1 MKATFATITCLILAG
16 ILSAAE
22 VGGNNTAVV
31 IQKEAVKSA
40 TNYQFLCVPV
50 DGLAINGTAESP
62 IAIGTILPTSAYNT
76 GTAVYVL
83 KENGDCPKTP
93 TFRLG
98 ESGWVLDEAQKGVNV
113 DANGALIPGRIL
125 WVKEEGESQASSVLF
140 CGQSRTRA
148 DQARKQ
154 GTVAMRNDGASEITF
169 EEVLKKTADDKTV
182 SYDQPKMGDQVLLV
196 TAGSTNYKRYR
207 YDSSI
212 SKWRDY
218 RGVEINLDNI
228 KIKPGEA
235 FYYYSA
241 TAAD

>member
-1 MKATFATITCLILAG
+1 MKATFATIACLILAG

-31 IQKEAVKSA
+31 IQKNVVKSA

-62 IAIGTILPTSAYNT
+62 IAIGTILPPSAYSV
-76 GTAVYVL
+76 GTRVYVL
-83 KENGDCPKTP
+83 DENGVCPQNQ
-93 TFRLG
+93 TFILSDG
-98 ESGWVLDEAQKGVNV
+98 PVWTLDETQKGRNVNP
-113 DANGALIPGRIL
+113 DGTLSPGQIL
-125 WVKEEGESQASSVLF
+125 WVMGGTSADSVLF
-140 CGQSRTRA
+140 CGQTRTRA
-148 DQARKQ
+148 DQTRQ
-154 GTVAMRNDGASEITF
+154 RGTIAMRNDGADEITF
-169 EEVLKKTADDKTV
+169 EQVLKATAVDGTV
-182 SYDQPKMGDQVLLV
+182 SYGSPKMGDQVLLV
-196 TAGSTNYKRYR
+196 TAEATNYKRYR

-218 RGVEINLDNI
+218 KGAAIDLEDY

-241 TAAD
+241 TGAN

>member
-1 MKATFATITCLILAG
+1 MKATFATIACLILAG

-62 IAIGTILPTSAYNT
+62 IAIGTILPPSAYDG
-76 GTAVYVL
+76 GTRVYVL
-83 KENGDCPKTP
+83 DENGNCPASP
-93 TFRLG
+93 TFTLIDSVWTVDG
-98 ESGWVLDEAQKGVNV
+98 TQKGRNVNP
-113 DANGALIPGRIL
+113 DGTLSPGQIL
-125 WVKEEGESQASSVLF
+125 WVMGGTSANSVLF
-140 CGQSRTRA
+140 CGQTRTRA
-148 DQARKQ
+148 DQTRQ
-154 GTVAMRNDGASEITF
+154 RGTIAMRNDGATEITF
-169 EEVLKKTADDKTV
+169 AQVLKATAVDGTV
-182 SYDQPKMGDQVLLV
+182 SYGSPKMGDQVLLV
-196 TAGSTNYKRYR
+196 TANSTNYKRYR

-218 RGVEINLDNI
+218 KGVAIEDLSDVA
-228 KIKPGEA
+228 IKPGEA

-241 TAAD
+241 TGAN

>member
-1 MKATFATITCLILAG
+1 MKATFATIACLILAG

-31 IQKEAVKSA
+31 IQKNAVKSA
-40 TNYQFLCVPV
+40 TDYQFLCVPV

-62 IAIGTILPTSAYNT
+62 IAIGTILPPSAYDV
-76 GTAVYVL
+76 GTRVYVL
-83 KENGDCPKTP
+83 DENGVCPQNQ
-93 TFRLG
+93 TFTLSDG
-98 ESGWVLDEAQKGVNV
+98 PVWTLDETQKGRNVNA
-113 DANGALIPGRIL
+113 DGTLSPGQIL
-125 WVKEEGESQASSVLF
+125 WVKGGTSADSVLF

-169 EEVLKKTADDKTV
+169 EEVLKKTADNKTV

-218 RGVEINLDNI
+218 TGAVIELGAIT
-228 KIKPGEA
+228 IKPGEA

>member
-1 MKATFATITCLILAG
+1 MKATFATIACLILAG

-31 IQKEAVKSA
+31 IQKDAVKSA

-62 IAIGTILPTSAYNT
+62 IAIGTILPTTAYTT
-76 GTAVYVL
+76 GAKVYVL
-83 KENGDCPKTP
+83 SEDGVCPSNP
-93 TFRLG
+93 TFTLG
-98 ESGWVLDEAQKGVNV
+98 DTGWTLDESQKGTNVN
-113 DANGALIPGRIL
+113 DDGTLSPGRIL
-125 WVKEEGESQASSVLF
+125 WVNGETSADSVLF
-140 CGQSRTRA
+140 CGQNRTRA
-148 DQARKQ
+148 DQTRKL

-169 EEVLKKTADDKTV
+169 EQVLKATAADGAV
-182 SYDQPKMGDQVLLV
+182 SYSSPKMGDQVLLV

-218 RGVEINLDNI
+218 KGAEINLDDI

>member
-1 MKATFATITCLILAG
+1 MKATFATIACLILAG

-76 GTAVYVL
+76 GTEVYVL
-83 KENGDCPKTP
+83 NRDGVCPRNP
-93 TFRLG
+93 TFRLVD
-98 ESGWVLDEAQKGVNV
+98 SGWVLDEDQKGENV
-113 DANGALIPGRIL
+113 TANGTLIPGRIL
-125 WVKEEGESQASSVLF
+125 WVKGVTSADSVLF
-140 CGQSRTRA
+140 CGQNRTRA

-154 GTVAMRNDGASEITF
+154 GTVAMRNDGASEIDF
-169 EEVLKKTADDKTV
+169 AHILKATADDGVVTY
-182 SYDQPKMGDQVLLV
+182 SSPKMGDQVLLV
-196 TAGSTNYKRYR
+196 TADSTNYKRYR

-218 RGVEINLDNI
+218 TGAVIELGAIT
-228 KIKPGEA
+228 IKPGEA